1 MTAGDPGPLTWTSP
15 EPGGAAAGS
24 PEARV
29 DLLALKAGALFVC
42 TRPNGDLA
50 RGSASGEGLYAED
63 TRHLSEL
70 RLTIGGLPPVLLSAT
85 LESGHHA
92 IVNATNQTLRTDAGA
107 LVPRETLSVRRTLLI
122 GDRLHY
128 GIRVRSFARE
138 RVATSIDLSLAADF
152 ADLFTVR
159 GLDERSTGRVLPATR
174 EEDGVRFSYRAADG
188 ELRETLVE
196 LTPAPATLALDE
208 GRALASW
215 DVELAPGAAVSVM
228 IAVEPFHRRRVRRR
242 RTMEEAAEELDR
254 AYRDWAASCARIRT
268 DSDLFDRVI
277 ESSVRDLHALMLPL
291 DGNSLPAAGIPWY
304 VAPFGRDA
312 ILTACEALVLDPDV
326 ARGTLLALAG
336 LQATADDP
344 WRDAE
349 PGKIP
354 HQLRTGELARIGRV
368 PHTPYYGTVDA
379 TPLFLMLAG
388 DYHRWTR
395 DLETLRT
402 LRPAFDAALRWID
415 EWGDK
420 DGDGF
425 VEYERRSPAGQQNQ
439 GWKDSAD
446 SVPHADG
453 SLAAG
458 PLALAEVQGYV
469 YEAKLR
475 IAEVYDALGE
485 REHAEELRTQAAALR
500 AAFNDAFWDAEEEF
514 LVLALDGGK
523 AQARSVASN
532 AAHCLYC
539 GIVENDKAARVAE
552 RLMASDMFSGWGI
565 RTLSSDSAAYNPM
578 SYHNGSVWPHD
589 NAIAAAGLKRYGF
602 DEAAARIAG
611 ALFDVA
617 AGARDYRLPELFCGF
632 DRSESSSIV
641 PYPVACVPQ
650 AWAAAAPFLLV
661 QSLLGITAHAPEH
674 GLTVS
679 RPRLPERLGS
689 LDVAGIRVG
698 DAHASLSFT
707 RAGPEGTAF
716 AVRAVDGDLR
726 VTMSA

>member
-354 HQLRTGELARIGRV
+354 HELRTGELARIGRV

-425 VEYERRSPAGQQNQ
+425 VEYERRSPAGQQQ
-439 GWKDSAD
+439 PGLEGLRRLGATRRRIARRRGRWRSSKSKAMCTRP
-446 SVPHADG
+446 SCG
-453 SLAAG
+453 SPTSTRRWGTPPAPGACAAKPAHCERRSTRAFWNPDEEFFAPRTRRRQAAG
-458 PLALAEVQGYV
+458 Q
-469 YEAKLR
+469 
-475 IAEVYDALGE
+475 
-485 REHAEELRTQAAALR
+485 
-500 AAFNDAFWDAEEEF
+500 
-514 LVLALDGGK
+514 
-523 AQARSVASN
+523 RSVTSN
-532 AAHCLYC
+532 PAHCLYC
-539 GIVENDKAARVAE
+539 GIVDE
-552 RLMASDMFSGWGI
+552 RQG
-565 RTLSSDSAAYNPM
+565 
-578 SYHNGSVWPHD
+578 
-589 NAIAAAGLKRYGF
+589 
-602 DEAAARIAG
+602 
-611 ALFDVA
+611 
-617 AGARDYRLPELFCGF
+617 
-632 DRSESSSIV
+632 
-641 PYPVACVPQ
+641 
-650 AWAAAAPFLLV
+650 
-661 QSLLGITAHAPEH
+661 
-674 GLTVS
+674 
-679 RPRLPERLGS
+679 
-689 LDVAGIRVG
+689 G
-698 DAHASLSFT
+698 D
-707 RAGPEGTAF
+707 
-716 AVRAVDGDLR
+716 
-726 VTMSA
+726 